1 MDLTT
6 KDTLT
11 VKEFAKTFDIKQLHE
26 QFYLNKENNH
36 ETFNQAFSKLK
47 AQLKALGKEDYFRS
61 QFDVNP
67 QGTRR
72 ELVHTAIWDK
82 AQDGDKWAILLLE
95 RLGCLD

>member
-1 MDLTT
+1 MSRGKHPNSQANLQPFE
-6 KDTLT
+6 KG
-11 VKEFAKTFDIKQLHE
+11 VSGNPSGRAK
-26 QFYLNKENNH
+26 
-36 ETFNQAFSKLK
+36 AFSKLK

>member
-1 MDLTT
+1 MRGQHPNSQKNL
-6 KDTLT
+6 KKF
-11 VKEFAKTFDIKQLHE
+11 KEGESGNPSGRAK
-26 QFYLNKENNH
+26 
-36 ETFNQAFSKLK
+36 AFSKLK

-72 ELVHTAIWDK
+72 ELVHAAIWYK

>member
-1 MDLTT
+1 MRGQHPNSQKNL
-6 KDTLT
+6 KKF
-11 VKEFAKTFDIKQLHE
+11 KEGESGNPSGRAKA
-26 QFYLNKENNH
+26 
-36 ETFNQAFSKLK
+36 FNKLK
-47 AQLKALGKEDYFRS
+47 VQLNALGKEDYFRS

-72 ELVHTAIWDK
+72 ELVHAAIWDK